1 MVVSDQLRPLG
12 ANQMS
17 DKSSTRFLRS
27 GTVEEERAWDINKLD
42 DILNNLDVRNAK
54 FEKWVVKKYKMK
66 DITTKIQAITS
77 VDEKYLRIPLLYG
90 VYNGQ
95 ISSKMLPKVRYK

>member
-1 MVVSDQLRPLG
+1 MVVPDQLRSLD
-12 ANQMS
+12 ADQMS
-17 DKSSTRFLRS
+17 DKSSMRFLQSR
-27 GTVEEERAWDINKLD
+27 TVEEERAWDINKLD
-42 DILNNLDVRNAK
+42 DILNNPDVRNAK
-54 FEKWVVKKYKMK
+54 FEKWVGKKYKMK

-90 VYNGQ
+90 VHSGQ